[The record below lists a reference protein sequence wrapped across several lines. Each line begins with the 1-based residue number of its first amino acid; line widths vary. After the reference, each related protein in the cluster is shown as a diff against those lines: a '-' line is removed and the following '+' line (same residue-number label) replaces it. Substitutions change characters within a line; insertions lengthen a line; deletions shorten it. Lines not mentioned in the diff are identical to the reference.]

1 MTCRRNY
8 DPAWRLKLGRQAKVE
23 NDEPSHR
30 VSESLHGAAVDGRC
44 LRPRQQA
51 AWQVHNNECSLPAQ
65 GRPLMAKS
73 ASCIRFAVVG
83 DIHVTKDSAGRLR
96 DFFAQASANTD
107 ALLLC
112 GDLTD
117 YGTAEEAQVLVDE
130 LAAVSIPIVAVLGNH
145 DFESGTPEV
154 VVVALKRAGV
164 RVLDGEACEIEG
176 IGIAGAKGFAG
187 GFGRGSLGAW
197 GEPVIKQFV
206 REAQQEAMK
215 LESALAKLRTPH
227 RIALLHY
234 SPIAG
239 TVEGE
244 PVEIFPFLGS
254 SRLEEPLLR
263 YPVNAVFHGHAH
275 RGTMEGKTING
286 VPVYNVAKP
295 LLQRSRPDH
304 PPFRLYEVARELVEP
319 HAATRS
325 EPVDA
330 AVSGLQPVTIP

>member
-1 MTCRRNY
+1 MPKN
-8 DPAWRLKLGRQAKVE
+8 
-23 NDEPSHR
+23 
-30 VSESLHGAAVDGRC
+30 
-44 LRPRQQA
+44 
-51 AWQVHNNECSLPAQ
+51 
-65 GRPLMAKS
+65 
-73 ASCIRFAVVG
+73 ASSVRFAVVG

-96 DFFAQASANTD
+96 SFFAEASEAAD

-117 YGTAEEAQVLVDE
+117 YGTAEEAHVLVEE
-130 LAAVSIPIVAVLGNH
+130 LSVVKVPIVAVLGNH
-145 DFESGTPEV
+145 DYESGTPEV
-154 VVVALKRAGV
+154 VVDALTHAGV

-176 IGIAGAKGFAG
+176 VGIAGAKGFCG

-197 GEPVIKQFV
+197 GESVIKLFV
-206 REAQQEAMK
+206 KEAQQEAMK

-263 YPVNAVFHGHAH
+263 YPVNAIFHGHAH
-275 RGTMEGKTING
+275 RGTMEGRTISG

-295 LLQRSRPDH
+295 LMQRTRPDQ
-304 PPFRLYEVARELVEP
+304 PPFRLYEVPRQAPEREEPAQPAGMP
-319 HAATRS
+319 HA
-325 EPVDA
+325 
-330 AVSGLQPVTIP
+330 VSVP